1 MKMSALGNKTK
12 FLHFGMSC
20 KWSNWHIVNPW
31 EGNVDFSPTFAC
43 GHANGE
49 HQWEE
54 SVSED
59 DHICIWPIQASNFR
73 WLHWRYSR
81 NFDQLFFSHFWKH
94 SINSALQKQ
103 NKTNTC
109 ICWKTIS
116 IKITGCGTI
125 RKYVNISVVSLVT
138 YFCEPQSTHPGIWKL
153 N

>member
-1 MKMSALGNKTK
+1 MSALGNKTK
-12 FLHFGMSC
+12 FLHFGISC

-59 DHICIWPIQASNFR
+59 DHICIWPIQTSNFR

-81 NFDQLFFSHFWKH
+81 NFDQLFFPISE
-94 SINSALQKQ
+94 SIVSILLCR
-103 NKTNTC
+103 NKTKQ
-109 ICWKTIS
+109 IHAYVEKLS
-116 IKITGCGTI
+116 ASKLQDVGTI

-138 YFCEPQSTHPGIWKL
+138 YFCEPQSTHLGIWKL